1 MFEDWKRNINRY
13 LQKHIDRRLL
23 AGIASELDSD
33 IVELSDLYTSVLLE
47 NGVID
52 RNGNDTS
59 VDFDED
65 DLLESMLDRFLALHA
80 DTDDDRALLY
90 ATLVDQYLA
99 LEEEASEDI

>member
-1 MFEDWKRNINRY
+1 MFEDWKRDINRY
-13 LQKHIDRRLL
+13 LLKHIDRKLL
-23 AGIASELDSD
+23 AGIRPELDSD

-52 RNGNDTS
+52 RDGNDTN

-65 DLLESMLDRFLALHA
+65 DLLESVLDRFLALHP
-80 DTDDDRALLY
+80 DTDDERALLY

-99 LEEEASEDI
+99 LVEEASEDI